1 MDKLRLPKLPAILIG
16 IAISMFILVLGFI
29 YLQGVPGRAEDQAP
43 RDVVVSDIT
52 TNSVKINY
60 ATGIKTQGVVE
71 YGVSPTALNSLA
83 PEDESNINHEI
94 SLTLLSESTT
104 YYFQII
110 ISGKKYDNAGVPWTF
125 STKSTD
131 SSLSTDVDVTIS
143 SRPTPISRVV
153 IPNPESG
160 SCTNEVDCNKI
171 KAKLGKGCNTQDYIR
186 CLKRGSN
193 PTFAPLTTP

>member
-1 MDKLRLPKLPAILIG
+1 MNILRLPKLPAILIG
-16 IAISMFILVLGFI
+16 IAISMFILVLGFM

-83 PEDESNINHEI
+83 PESESGVNHEI
-94 SLTLLSESTT
+94 NLTLLSESTT
-104 YYFQII
+104 YYFQINI
-110 ISGKKYDNAGVPWTF
+110 AGKKYDNAGVPCTF
-125 STKSTD
+125 STKSSGGSD
-131 SSLSTDVDVTIS
+131 SQDLNLSPST
-143 SRPTPISRVV
+143 RLTPISRVV
-153 IPNPESG
+153 IPNPEDG

-171 KAKLGKGCNTQDYIR
+171 KAKLGKGCSTQDYLR
-186 CLKRGSN
+186 CLKRGAD